1 MLRRAEG
8 NVNRPGLLLNA
19 PPKRP
24 QETDMFNFLADAPRH
39 FFFTGKGGVGKTS
52 IACATAVRLARQGK
66 RVLLVSTDPASNV
79 AQVFGVTIGNK
90 VTQIPAVPGLAAL
103 EINPDQAAAAYRD
116 KILEPVRAILP
127 IKEIEAI
134 TEQLSGSCTTE
145 IASFNEFTDLLADP
159 EMTRDYDHV
168 IFDTAPTGHTI
179 RLLQL
184 PGSWT
189 SYLDNGKGDASCLG
203 PMSGL
208 EKNRASYRAAVQA
221 LTDPTRTRLV
231 LIARA
236 QQSTLREVART
247 LQELA
252 ELDIHATNL
261 VVNGQLPASAA
272 TDDLSR
278 AIHAREQTALSRM
291 PAALAALPRDT
302 IELKS
307 VNMVGLDA
315 LETLLDERVD
325 VAAAEEPQTSGND
338 VTMPRLAALVDELA
352 QADHGLVMAM
362 GKGGVGKTTLAAA
375 IAVALVQRG
384 KKVLLTTTDPAAHL
398 ASTLEGDVPGLEV
411 SVIDPEQATQE
422 YRDRVMASKGAK
434 LGEAGRAALAE
445 DLMSPCTEEI
455 AVFQQFSRAVN
466 RAREQFVI
474 MDTAPTGHTLLLM
487 DATGAYHRDITR
499 HLDDAQRDLVTT
511 PLMRLQDP
519 QHTKV
524 VVVTLPETTPVTE
537 ARALAADLERASIHP
552 WAWVVNNSLAA
563 ARPTSPLL
571 ATRARSEQQ
580 QLDQVATSASRWAVV
595 PTQTA
600 EPIGAKR
607 LTALG
612 Q

>member
-1 MLRRAEG
+1 
-8 NVNRPGLLLNA
+8 
-19 PPKRP
+19 
-24 QETDMFNFLADAPRH
+24 MFNFLADAPRH

-79 AQVFGVTIGNK
+79 AQVFGVAIGNK

-208 EKNRASYRAAVQA
+208 EKNRATYRAAVQA

-247 LQELA
+247 LEELA

-278 AIHAREQTALSRM
+278 AIHAREQTALSGM

-315 LETLLDERVD
+315 LESLLDERVD

-434 LGEAGRAALAE
+434 LDEAGRAALAE

>member
-1 MLRRAEG
+1 MT
-8 NVNRPGLLLNA
+8 
-19 PPKRP
+19 
-24 QETDMFNFLADAPRH
+24 QFLDNPPRH

-52 IACATAVRLARQGK
+52 IACATAVHLAHQGK
-66 RVLLVSTDPASNV
+66 RVLLVSTDPASNI
-79 AQVFGVTIGNK
+79 AQVFGATIGNK
-90 VTQIPAVPGLAAL
+90 ITPIPQVPGLDAL
-103 EINPDQAAAAYRD
+103 EIDPDEAAEAYRN
-116 KILEPVRAILP
+116 KILEPVRAVLP

-145 IASFNEFTDLLADP
+145 IASFNEFTDLLAD
-159 EMTRDYDHV
+159 TQATAGYDHV

-208 EKNRASYRAAVQA
+208 EKNRATYRAAVEA
-221 LTDPTRTRLV
+221 LTDPTSTRLV
-231 LIARA
+231 LVARA

-247 LQELA
+247 LDELA

-261 VVNGQLPASAA
+261 VVNGVLPAAAA

-278 AIHAREQTALSRM
+278 AIHDREQAALAAM

-302 IELKS
+302 VSLKS
-307 VNMVGLDA
+307 VNMVGLEALATLFHDEDAPQADAQDTGGQGIGGHPHLARQVDA
-315 LETLLDERVD
+315 LPAE
-325 VAAAEEPQTSGND
+325 AAQ
-338 VTMPRLAALVDELA
+338 
-352 QADHGLVMAM
+352 GLVMTM
-362 GKGGVGKTTLAAA
+362 GKGGVGKTTVAAA
-375 IAVALVQRG
+375 IAIALVQRG

-398 ASTLEGDVPGLEV
+398 STTLGNDVDGLEV
-411 SVIDPEQATQE
+411 SAIDPEKAIQE
-422 YRDRVMASKGAK
+422 YRDHVMASKGAK
-434 LGEAGRAALAE
+434 LDDAGRAALAE

-466 RAREQFVI
+466 KARDQFVI

-487 DATGAYHRDITR
+487 DATGSYHRDITR
-499 HLDDAQRDLVTT
+499 HLDDDQRGHVTT

-519 QHTKV
+519 DHTKII
-524 VVVTLPETTPVTE
+524 VVTLPETTPVTE
-537 ARALAADLERASIHP
+537 AQALASDLERANIHP

-563 ARPTSPLL
+563 AHPTSPLL

-580 QLDQVATSASRWAVV
+580 QLDAVAATTNRMAVI
-595 PTQTA
+595 PTQTR
-600 EPIGAKR
+600 EPVGTQQ
-607 LTALG
+607 LTALSN
-612 Q
+612 

>member
-1 MLRRAEG
+1 
-8 NVNRPGLLLNA
+8 
-19 PPKRP
+19 
-24 QETDMFNFLADAPRH
+24 MFNFLADAPRH

-184 PGSWT
+184 PGNWT
-189 SYLDNGKGDASCLG
+189 SYLDNGKGNASCLG

-208 EKNRASYRAAVQA
+208 EKNRATYRAAVQA

-236 QQSTLREVART
+236 QQSTLHEV
-247 LQELA
+247 
-252 ELDIHATNL
+252 
-261 VVNGQLPASAA
+261 
-272 TDDLSR
+272 
-278 AIHAREQTALSRM
+278 
-291 PAALAALPRDT
+291 
-302 IELKS
+302 ELKS

-315 LETLLDERVD
+315 LEALLDERVD

-338 VTMPRLAALVDELA
+338 VTM
-352 QADHGLVMAM
+352 
-362 GKGGVGKTTLAAA
+362 
-375 IAVALVQRG
+375 
-384 KKVLLTTTDPAAHL
+384 
-398 ASTLEGDVPGLEV
+398 
-411 SVIDPEQATQE
+411 

-434 LGEAGRAALAE
+434 LDEAGRAALA
-445 DLMSPCTEEI
+445 DRHRQSRTSQVLVHRRHHPRWDSARSAI
-455 AVFQQFSRAVN
+455 RFQGRCVRTNPLRLRLGMLNASSATRWRRV
-466 RAREQFVI
+466 VS
-474 MDTAPTGHTLLLM
+474 APS
-487 DATGAYHRDITR
+487 
-499 HLDDAQRDLVTT
+499 
-511 PLMRLQDP
+511 
-519 QHTKV
+519 
-524 VVVTLPETTPVTE
+524 
-537 ARALAADLERASIHP
+537 ASAIH
-552 WAWVVNNSLAA
+552 
-563 ARPTSPLL
+563 TSP
-571 ATRARSEQQ
+571 SGCW
-580 QLDQVATSASRWAVV
+580 SR
-595 PTQTA
+595 
-600 EPIGAKR
+600 
-607 LTALG
+607 L
-612 Q
+612 

>member
-1 MLRRAEG
+1 
-8 NVNRPGLLLNA
+8 
-19 PPKRP
+19 
-24 QETDMFNFLADAPRH
+24 MFNFLADAPRH

-79 AQVFGVTIGNK
+79 AQVFGVAIGNK

-208 EKNRASYRAAVQA
+208 EKNRATYRAAVQA

-247 LQELA
+247 LEELA

-261 VVNGQLPASAA
+261 VVNGQLSASAA

-278 AIHAREQTALSRM
+278 AIHAREQTALSGM

-315 LETLLDERVD
+315 LESLLDERVD

-362 GKGGVGKTTLAAA
+362 GKGGVGKTTL
-375 IAVALVQRG
+375 
-384 KKVLLTTTDPAAHL
+384 
-398 ASTLEGDVPGLEV
+398 V
-411 SVIDPEQATQE
+411 SI
-422 YRDRVMASKGAK
+422 
-434 LGEAGRAALAE
+434 RA
-445 DLMSPCTEEI
+445 
-455 AVFQQFSRAVN
+455 
-466 RAREQFVI
+466 
-474 MDTAPTGHTLLLM
+474 
-487 DATGAYHRDITR
+487 
-499 HLDDAQRDLVTT
+499 
-511 PLMRLQDP
+511 
-519 QHTKV
+519 
-524 VVVTLPETTPVTE
+524 
-537 ARALAADLERASIHP
+537 
-552 WAWVVNNSLAA
+552 
-563 ARPTSPLL
+563 
-571 ATRARSEQQ
+571 
-580 QLDQVATSASRWAVV
+580 
-595 PTQTA
+595 
-600 EPIGAKR
+600 
-607 LTALG
+607 
-612 Q
+612 

>member
-1 MLRRAEG
+1 
-8 NVNRPGLLLNA
+8 
-19 PPKRP
+19 
-24 QETDMFNFLADAPRH
+24 MFNFLADAPRH

-208 EKNRASYRAAVQA
+208 EKNRATYRAAVQA

-247 LQELA
+247 LEELA

-278 AIHAREQTALSRM
+278 AIHAREQTALSGM

-315 LETLLDERVD
+315 LEALLDERVD

-384 KKVLLTTTDPAAHL
+384 KKVLLNTTDPAAHL

-434 LGEAGRAALAE
+434 LDEAGRAALAE

-580 QLDQVATSASRWAVV
+580 QLDQVATSAPRWAVV

>member
-1 MLRRAEG
+1 
-8 NVNRPGLLLNA
+8 
-19 PPKRP
+19 
-24 QETDMFNFLADAPRH
+24 MFSFLADAPRH

-116 KILEPVRAILP
+116 KLLEPVRAILP

-352 QADHGLVMAM
+352 RADHGLVMAM

-466 RAREQFVI
+466 KARDQFVI

-499 HLDDAQRDLVTT
+499 HLDDDQRGHVTT

>member
-1 MLRRAEG
+1 
-8 NVNRPGLLLNA
+8 
-19 PPKRP
+19 
-24 QETDMFNFLADAPRH
+24 MFNFLADAPRH

-52 IACATAVRLARQGK
+52 IACATAVHLARQGK

-79 AQVFGVTIGNK
+79 AQVFGVTIGNTI
-90 VTQIPAVPGLAAL
+90 TQIPAVPGLAAL

-116 KILEPVRAILP
+116 KVLEPVRAILP

-208 EKNRASYRAAVQA
+208 EKNRATYRAAVQA
-221 LTDPTRTRLV
+221 LTDPTHTRLV

-247 LQELA
+247 LDELA

-278 AIHAREQTALSRM
+278 AIHGREQAALSGM

-315 LETLLDERVD
+315 LEALLDERVD
-325 VAAAEEPQTSGND
+325 ADAAEEPQAAEDD
-338 VTMPRLAALVDELA
+338 VTMPRLATLVDELA
-352 QADHGLVMAM
+352 LADHGLVMTM
-362 GKGGVGKTTLAAA
+362 GKGGVGKTTVAAA

-398 ASTLEGDVPGLEV
+398 STTLEGDVPGLEV
-411 SVIDPEQATQE
+411 SAIDPEQATQE
-422 YRDRVMASKGAK
+422 YRDRVMASKGSK
-434 LGEAGRAALAE
+434 LDDAGRAALAE

-499 HLDDAQRDLVTT
+499 HLDGAQRDHVTT

-537 ARALAADLERASIHP
+537 AQALAADLERTTIHP

-563 ARPTSPLL
+563 AHPTSSLL

-580 QLDQVATSASRWAVV
+580 QLDHVAACASRWAVV
-595 PTQTA
+595 PTQTT
-600 EPIGAKR
+600 EPVGAQHLIELIR
-607 LTALG
+607 
-612 Q
+612 

>member
-1 MLRRAEG
+1 M
-8 NVNRPGLLLNA
+8 
-19 PPKRP
+19 
-24 QETDMFNFLADAPRH
+24 
-39 FFFTGKGGVGKTS
+39 
-52 IACATAVRLARQGK
+52 
-66 RVLLVSTDPASNV
+66 
-79 AQVFGVTIGNK
+79 
-90 VTQIPAVPGLAAL
+90 
-103 EINPDQAAAAYRD
+103 
-116 KILEPVRAILP
+116 
-127 IKEIEAI
+127 
-134 TEQLSGSCTTE
+134 
-145 IASFNEFTDLLADP
+145 
-159 EMTRDYDHV
+159 
-168 IFDTAPTGHTI
+168 
-179 RLLQL
+179 
-184 PGSWT
+184 
-189 SYLDNGKGDASCLG
+189 
-203 PMSGL
+203 
-208 EKNRASYRAAVQA
+208 
-221 LTDPTRTRLV
+221 
-231 LIARA
+231 
-236 QQSTLREVART
+236 
-247 LQELA
+247 
-252 ELDIHATNL
+252 
-261 VVNGQLPASAA
+261 
-272 TDDLSR
+272 
-278 AIHAREQTALSRM
+278 
-291 PAALAALPRDT
+291 
-302 IELKS
+302 
-307 VNMVGLDA
+307 
-315 LETLLDERVD
+315 
-325 VAAAEEPQTSGND
+325 
-338 VTMPRLAALVDELA
+338 
-352 QADHGLVMAM
+352 
-362 GKGGVGKTTLAAA
+362 
-375 IAVALVQRG
+375 
-384 KKVLLTTTDPAAHL
+384 
-398 ASTLEGDVPGLEV
+398 PGLEV

-434 LGEAGRAALAE
+434 LDEAGRAALAE

-580 QLDQVATSASRWAVV
+580 QLDQVATSAPRWAVV

>member
-1 MLRRAEG
+1 
-8 NVNRPGLLLNA
+8 
-19 PPKRP
+19 
-24 QETDMFNFLADAPRH
+24 MFNFLADAPRH

-208 EKNRASYRAAVQA
+208 EKNRATYRAAVQA

-247 LQELA
+247 LEELA

-278 AIHAREQTALSRM
+278 AIHAREQTALSGM
-291 PAALAALPRDT
+291 PALPRDT

-315 LETLLDERVD
+315 LEALLDERVD

-338 VTMPRLAALVDELA
+338 VTMPRLAARVDELA

-384 KKVLLTTTDPAAHL
+384 KKVLLNTTDPAAHL

-434 LGEAGRAALAE
+434 LDEAGRAALAE

-580 QLDQVATSASRWAVV
+580 QLDQVATSAPRWAVV

>member
-1 MLRRAEG
+1 
-8 NVNRPGLLLNA
+8 
-19 PPKRP
+19 
-24 QETDMFNFLADAPRH
+24 MFNFLADAPRH

-79 AQVFGVTIGNK
+79 AQVFGVNIGNK

-208 EKNRASYRAAVQA
+208 EKNRATYRAAVEA
-221 LTDPTRTRLV
+221 LTDPTSTRLV
-231 LIARA
+231 LVARA

-247 LQELA
+247 LDELA

-261 VVNGQLPASAA
+261 VVNGVLPAAAA

-278 AIHAREQTALSRM
+278 AIHDREQAALAAM

-302 IELKS
+302 VSLKS
-307 VNMVGLDA
+307 VNMVGLEALATLFHDEDA
-315 LETLLDERVD
+315 
-325 VAAAEEPQTSGND
+325 PQADAHDTGGQGIGQQ
-338 VTMPRLAALVDELA
+338 PPLAGLVDQLA
-352 QADHGLVMAM
+352 EADHGLVMTV
-362 GKGGVGKTTLAAA
+362 GKGGVGKTTVAAA
-375 IAVALVQRG
+375 IAIALVQRG

-398 ASTLEGDVPGLEV
+398 STTLGNGVDGLEV
-411 SVIDPEQATQE
+411 SAIDPEKAIQE
-422 YRDRVMASKGAK
+422 YRDHVMASKGAK
-434 LGEAGRAALAE
+434 LDDAGRAALAE

-466 RAREQFVI
+466 KARDQFVI

-487 DATGAYHRDITR
+487 DATGSYHRDITR
-499 HLDDAQRDLVTT
+499 HLDDDQRGHVTT

-519 QHTKV
+519 DHTKII
-524 VVVTLPETTPVTE
+524 VVTLPETTPATE
-537 ARALAADLERASIHP
+537 AQALASDLERANIHP

-563 ARPTSPLL
+563 AHPTSPLL

-580 QLDQVATSASRWAVV
+580 QLDAVAATTNRMAVI
-595 PTQTA
+595 PTQTR
-600 EPIGAKR
+600 EPVGTQQ
-607 LTALG
+607 LTALSN
-612 Q
+612 

>member
-1 MLRRAEG
+1 
-8 NVNRPGLLLNA
+8 
-19 PPKRP
+19 
-24 QETDMFNFLADAPRH
+24 MFNFLADAPRH

-79 AQVFGVTIGNK
+79 AQVFGVAIGNK

-208 EKNRASYRAAVQA
+208 EKNRATYRAAVQA

-247 LQELA
+247 LEELA

-278 AIHAREQTALSRM
+278 AIHAREQTALSGM

-315 LETLLDERVD
+315 LESLLDERVD

-384 KKVLLTTTDPAAHL
+384 KKVLLNTTDPAAHL

-434 LGEAGRAALAE
+434 LDEAGRAALAE

>member
-1 MLRRAEG
+1 
-8 NVNRPGLLLNA
+8 
-19 PPKRP
+19 
-24 QETDMFNFLADAPRH
+24 MFNFLADAPRH

-208 EKNRASYRAAVQA
+208 EKNRATYRAAVQA

-247 LQELA
+247 LEELA

-278 AIHAREQTALSRM
+278 AIHAREQTALSGM

-315 LETLLDERVD
+315 LEALLDERVD

-434 LGEAGRAALAE
+434 LDEAGRAALAE

-466 RAREQFVI
+466 RAHEQFVI

>member
-1 MLRRAEG
+1 
-8 NVNRPGLLLNA
+8 
-19 PPKRP
+19 
-24 QETDMFNFLADAPRH
+24 MFNFLADAPRH

-79 AQVFGVTIGNK
+79 AQVFGVAIGNK

-208 EKNRASYRAAVQA
+208 EKNRATYRAAVQA

-247 LQELA
+247 LEELA

-278 AIHAREQTALSRM
+278 AIHAREQTALSGM

-315 LETLLDERVD
+315 LEALLDERVD

-434 LGEAGRAALAE
+434 LDEAGRAALAE

>member
-1 MLRRAEG
+1 
-8 NVNRPGLLLNA
+8 
-19 PPKRP
+19 
-24 QETDMFNFLADAPRH
+24 MFNFLADAPRH

-184 PGSWT
+184 PGNWT

-208 EKNRASYRAAVQA
+208 EKNRATYRAAVQA

-247 LQELA
+247 LEELA

-278 AIHAREQTALSRM
+278 AIHAREQTALSGM
-291 PAALAALPRDT
+291 PALPRDT

-315 LETLLDERVD
+315 LEALLDERVD

-434 LGEAGRAALAE
+434 LDEAGRAALAE

>member
-1 MLRRAEG
+1 
-8 NVNRPGLLLNA
+8 
-19 PPKRP
+19 
-24 QETDMFNFLADAPRH
+24 MFNFLADAPRH

-79 AQVFGVTIGNK
+79 AQVFGVNIGNK

-208 EKNRASYRAAVQA
+208 EKNRATYRAAVEA
-221 LTDPTRTRLV
+221 LTDPTSTRLV
-231 LIARA
+231 LVARA

-247 LQELA
+247 LDELA

-261 VVNGQLPASAA
+261 VVNGVLPAAAA

-278 AIHAREQTALSRM
+278 AIHDREQAALAAM

-302 IELKS
+302 VSLKS
-307 VNMVGLDA
+307 VNMVGLEALATLFHDEDA
-315 LETLLDERVD
+315 
-325 VAAAEEPQTSGND
+325 PQADAQDTGGQGIGQQ
-338 VTMPRLAALVDELA
+338 PPLAGLVDQLA
-352 QADHGLVMAM
+352 EADHGLVMTV
-362 GKGGVGKTTLAAA
+362 GKGGVGKTTVAAA
-375 IAVALVQRG
+375 IAIALVQRG

-398 ASTLEGDVPGLEV
+398 STTLGNGVDGLEV
-411 SVIDPEQATQE
+411 SAIDPEKAIQE
-422 YRDRVMASKGAK
+422 YRDHVMASKGAK
-434 LGEAGRAALAE
+434 LDDAGRAALAE

-466 RAREQFVI
+466 KARDQFVI

-487 DATGAYHRDITR
+487 DATGSYHRDITR
-499 HLDDAQRDLVTT
+499 HLDDDQRGHVTT

-519 QHTKV
+519 DHTKII
-524 VVVTLPETTPVTE
+524 VVTLPETTPATE
-537 ARALAADLERASIHP
+537 AQALASDLERANIHP

-563 ARPTSPLL
+563 AHPTSPLL

-580 QLDQVATSASRWAVV
+580 QLDAVAATTNRMAVI
-595 PTQTA
+595 PTQTR
-600 EPIGAKR
+600 EPVGTQQ
-607 LTALG
+607 LTALSN
-612 Q
+612 

>member
-1 MLRRAEG
+1 
-8 NVNRPGLLLNA
+8 
-19 PPKRP
+19 
-24 QETDMFNFLADAPRH
+24 MFNFLADAPRH

-208 EKNRASYRAAVQA
+208 EKNRATYRAAVQA

-247 LQELA
+247 LEELA

-278 AIHAREQTALSRM
+278 AIHAREQTALSGM
-291 PAALAALPRDT
+291 PALPRDT

-315 LETLLDERVD
+315 LEALLDERVD

-434 LGEAGRAALAE
+434 LDEAGRAALAE

>member
-1 MLRRAEG
+1 
-8 NVNRPGLLLNA
+8 
-19 PPKRP
+19 
-24 QETDMFNFLADAPRH
+24 MFNFLADAPRH

-79 AQVFGVTIGNK
+79 AQVFGVAIGNK

-278 AIHAREQTALSRM
+278 AIHAREQTALSGM

-352 QADHGLVMAM
+352 RADHGLVMAM

-411 SVIDPEQATQE
+411 SVIDPGQATQE

>member
-1 MLRRAEG
+1 
-8 NVNRPGLLLNA
+8 
-19 PPKRP
+19 
-24 QETDMFNFLADAPRH
+24 MFNFLADAPRH

-208 EKNRASYRAAVQA
+208 EKNRATYRAAVQA

-247 LQELA
+247 LEELA

-278 AIHAREQTALSRM
+278 AIHAREQTALSGM

-315 LETLLDERVD
+315 LEALLDERVD
-325 VAAAEEPQTSGND
+325 VAAAEELQTSGND

-398 ASTLEGDVPGLEV
+398 SSTLEGDVPGLEV

-434 LGEAGRAALAE
+434 LDEAGRAALAE

>member
-1 MLRRAEG
+1 
-8 NVNRPGLLLNA
+8 
-19 PPKRP
+19 
-24 QETDMFNFLADAPRH
+24 MFNFLADAPRH

-208 EKNRASYRAAVQA
+208 EKNRATYRAAVQA

-247 LQELA
+247 LEELA

-278 AIHAREQTALSRM
+278 AIHAREQTALSGM

-315 LETLLDERVD
+315 LEALLDERVD

-434 LGEAGRAALAE
+434 LDEAGRAALAE

>member
-1 MLRRAEG
+1 
-8 NVNRPGLLLNA
+8 
-19 PPKRP
+19 
-24 QETDMFNFLADAPRH
+24 MFNFLADAPRH

-278 AIHAREQTALSRM
+278 AIHAREQTALSGM

-411 SVIDPEQATQE
+411 SVIDPGQATQE